1 MTQPGIVE
9 IHGKQY
15 RTVAHRIAEFREE
28 HPDWT
33 IQTELVSA
41 DDHRVVMR
49 AEIGRVAGTIN
60 EKGEVIVAPHM
71 EIISTGYAEE
81 ERGSS
86 NINKTSA
93 LENAETSA
101 VGRALAFLGL
111 AGTEIASADE
121 VVNAISQQREK
132 QLYAQ
137 FTAATEAV
145 ETNHEHLVGIRDALY
160 NNNFDLA
167 RELWNE
173 VTQDDQLAIW
183 RATTKGG
190 WFSTRERQQMKWWS
204 NEFEVVK

>member
-28 HPDWT
+28 HPTWSIRT
-33 IQTELVSA
+33 QLVSA
-41 DDHRVVMR
+41 DDHRVVVKS
-49 AEIGRVAGTIN
+49 EIWHSGVGT
-60 EKGEVIVAPHM
+60 EGPPS
-71 EIISTGYAEE
+71 IIATGYAEE

-132 QLYAQ
+132 GLYAE
-137 FTAATEAV
+137 FAAATEAV
-145 ETNHEHLVGIRDALY
+145 ETNHEHLVAIRDALHEE
-160 NNNFDLA
+160 NFDHA

-173 VTQDDQLAIW
+173 VTHDDQMAIW

-190 WFSTRERQQMKWWS
+190 WFSTRERQQMKFWS

>member
-1 MTQPGIVE
+1 MAQPGIVE

-15 RTVAHRIAEFREE
+15 RTVAFRIAEFREK

-33 IQTELVSA
+33 IQTELIDA
-41 DDHRVVMR
+41 DDARVVMK
-49 AEIGRVAGTIN
+49 AEIGDADQN
-60 EKGEVIVAPHM
+60 LL
-71 EIISTGYAEE
+71 STGYAEE

-86 NINKTSA
+86 NINTTSA

-132 QLYAQ
+132 GLYAE
-137 FTAATEAV
+137 FATATEAN
-145 ETNHEHLVGIRDALY
+145 ESNHASLVAIREFLAEEKFDA
-160 NNNFDLA
+160 A
-167 RELWNE
+167 REAWNE
-173 VTQDDQLAIW
+173 VPHDDQMAIW

-190 WFSTRERQQMKWWS
+190 WFTTRERQQMKFWS